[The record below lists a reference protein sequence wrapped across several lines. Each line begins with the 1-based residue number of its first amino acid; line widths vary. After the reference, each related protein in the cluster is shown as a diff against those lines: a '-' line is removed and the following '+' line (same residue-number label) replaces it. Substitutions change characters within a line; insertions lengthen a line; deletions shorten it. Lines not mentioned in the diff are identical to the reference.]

1 MDISNINYVS
11 LCIHSLNELSWPKP
25 DLAVHCKLSKSN
37 IFPSV
42 IQLMEP
48 EALASL
54 EPFIEDLGRFTD
66 WGRLPKLSTA
76 WRSFGDH
83 KLSSQAAF
91 LAVDGG
97 DARISQRASQY
108 QNLTEPNAVRKAAV
122 AVISSCSSCTKVIQS
137 YPNSLLIPGHQVRAV
152 ADGKGISFPCSP
164 MPGSR
169 GERFFGAS
177 LIICHWYSLIV
188 IDCHCYCRVMQSS
201 IGQFGS
207 TVGIDF
213 LCYKLQF
220 FFAQLNPL
228 KGFHFVNFL
237 QFPLR
242 DGCHWPGSRAQLL
255 ASSSHTWSCDLM
267 RATSWQVM
275 TSQSQFWE
283 WTLPTLGPGS
293 VFLVQK
299 TIKFKDLPDWWK
311 TVPAWHADSLSSLV
325 DPLWRHCFLFY
336 SCRHG

>member
-1 MDISNINYVS
+1 MRSAKPRLLWYVVIRIVQFSSCSSCS
-11 LCIHSLNELSWPKP
+11 L
-25 DLAVHCKLSKSN
+25 
-37 IFPSV
+37 
-42 IQLMEP
+42 
-48 EALASL
+48 
-54 EPFIEDLGRFTD
+54 
-66 WGRLPKLSTA
+66 
-76 WRSFGDH
+76 
-83 KLSSQAAF
+83 
-91 LAVDGG
+91 
-97 DARISQRASQY
+97 
-108 QNLTEPNAVRKAAV
+108 
-122 AVISSCSSCTKVIQS
+122 CSSCTKVIQS

-169 GERFFGAS
+169 GERFFGVS
-177 LIICHWYSLIV
+177 LIICHWLSLIV
-188 IDCHCYCRVMQSS
+188 IDCHCSCRVMQSS

-207 TVGIDF
+207 TVGMDF
-213 LCYKLQF
+213 LCYKLQL